1 MDDMPINGENAS
13 FMNRMKTTVSHVSM
27 KLIEFNEIL
36 FFVKSSY
43 SKFVSVLKIQPSPS
57 K

>member
-27 KLIEFNEIL
+27 KLIELN
-36 FFVKSSY
+36 
-43 SKFVSVLKIQPSPS
+43 KIIIFIY
-57 K
+57 KKVAVH